1 MSDRRRNACKT
12 LLQLLCQLLWVMGLV
27 VCLGAVSLLMKYRQ
41 CSLFF
46 SHAYI
51 TLPAILTLATAAF
64 LVASGF
70 LGTWLSFKDSTFL
83 QGLFVYL
90 LVIVFCMES
99 TASALAYFRSVK
111 LDSELV
117 HLSRVF
123 HNYSGSSQDPN
134 SRAVDAIQEELQCC
148 GIHDYRDWMETPW
161 FNHTGGLRVPHSCC
175 NSTFSMCNGTVDQP
189 QQLYTQV
196 DINISINSTLINI
209 NMVQDEYVIGP
220 PLSLCFHMSFF
231 QGCQLELEKALH
243 FVLSFIMWCFPLIF
257 LVEVR
262 KTV

>member
-189 QQLYTQV
+189 QQLYTQ
-196 DINISINSTLINI
+196 
-209 NMVQDEYVIGP
+209 
-220 PLSLCFHMSFF
+220 
-231 QGCQLELEKALH
+231 GCQLELEKALH

-257 LVEVR
+257 LVEVFLFV
-262 KTV
+262 TVAQLMRDHAVMDYQILDIN